1 VRDGCGRG
9 WHRHHWRDQ
18 WGYWHG
24 GDCVPDEGRPYGGW
38 GAGPYNPPPFGA
50 APLNHGVGVTHTKR
64 FARTTFGRRRSRTP
78 DPPASGQAREDFAVI
93 LDELAFLREPLARL
107 PDPRRVRW
115 IVLRAALGALAA
127 IGAVAPVLVW

>member
-1 VRDGCGRG
+1 VTAADAAGTATTGATNGAIGMGVTAFRTKGVLTAAGARGRTILP
-9 WHRHHWRDQ
+9 RL
-18 WGYWHG
+18 
-24 GDCVPDEGRPYGGW
+24 
-38 GAGPYNPPPFGA
+38 GA